1 MPTTLSPVRRSNH
14 LSLPVPGYV
23 RHPAFARPTAAE
35 LFDPAVALRDPPP
48 AGSYMADDVS
58 RDHAKRMH
66 YAAHRMH
73 TARTRRELRTWQQA
87 HVQLRNRIVVGNRKL
102 IFRAVQAFAH
112 GSPHAEDLAADCH
125 VILIQAVV
133 AFNPWLG
140 VRFSTYAYTCLLR
153 ALSRMGK
160 RLAKD
165 VTRRSIPLDT
175 FVEGEPPQAA
185 VTPAASHLYR
195 VEDYLKADHPL
206 LSDREKKVIAK
217 RFNIYDQSE
226 RTTLEEVGHDL
237 GLSKERVRQVQA
249 AAITKLRKALTVAP

>member
-1 MPTTLSPVRRSNH
+1 MSSTLRPVRRSHH
-14 LSLPVPGYV
+14 LELPVPGYV
-23 RHPAFARPTAAE
+23 RHAAFAKPSAAE
-35 LFDPAVALRDPPP
+35 RFDPFALLRGP
-48 AGSYMADDVS
+48 APTGNYMPDDVS

-73 TARTRRELRTWQQA
+73 AARTRRELRKWQQA
-87 HVQLRNRIVVGNRKL
+87 HLHLRNRIVVGNRKL
-102 IFRAVQAFAH
+102 IFRAVQAFSH
-112 GSPHAEDLAADCH
+112 RSPHAEDLAADCH

-160 RLAKD
+160 RASKD
-165 VTRRSIPLDT
+165 VARRAVPLDV
-175 FVEGEPPQAA
+175 FVEGEPPRANVNGA
-185 VTPAASHLYR
+185 NHLYR

-217 RFNIYDQSE
+217 RFNIYEQSD
-226 RTTLEEVGHDL
+226 RTTLEEVGHEL